1 MSGLAI
7 GCDPGNTPL
16 VRSRE
21 ELESLWATVSL
32 PRDTGRVRLIVAR
45 KARGIHEVLETAEV
59 SPEQGLHGDRW
70 FEDDKNLG
78 YQITLMNVHVARL
91 IRASDDQP
99 LHTPGDNFLVDVDL
113 GEDALP
119 VGGRL
124 RLGEAL
130 LEVTTDPHLGCKKFR
145 ERFGA
150 GALAWVNDKTNR
162 TQRLRGVN
170 CQVIEGGMVSVGDV
184 VRRV

>member
-1 MSGLAI
+1 M
-7 GCDPGNTPL
+7 
-16 VRSRE
+16 RSRE

-45 KARGIHEVLETAEV
+45 RARGIHDVLETAEV
-59 SPEQGLHGDRW
+59 SPEHGLHGDRW

-91 IRASDDQP
+91 IRAADDQP
-99 LHTPGDNFLVDVDL
+99 LHTAGDNFLVDLDL

-130 LEVTTDPHLGCKKFR
+130 IEVTTDPHLGCKKFR

-150 GALAWVNDKTNR
+150 GALAWVNDQANR
-162 TQRLRGVN
+162 AQRLRGVN
-170 CQVIEGGMVSVGDV
+170 CQVIEGGMISVGDV
-184 VRRV
+184 VRRADVPG